1 MYKIIKSNIKH
12 AIDKTNFST
21 IYLEKTKYIRY
32 CLVQFIYETK

>member
-21 IYLEKTKYIRY
+21 IYLEKNK
-32 CLVQFIYETK
+32 IYSLLSRTIYL